1 MLRKGNIKDAEN
13 FLKNFDMAKFAINP
27 TNELAMVATEAA
39 NDISGTTGMSPEAAT
54 VLTAGAMAGGVGLAG
69 LEKFTKGPVK
79 FTDEQLDNFNQMK
92 DDKGNI
98 TGYTDSK
105 GNQVANAKGYATDK
119 HGRVVEGG
127 VVKKVAKGAWDKVSG
142 KKSSQI
148 DSGDTLEESTQNS
161 NKNNNT
167 KHHNSSIDHNEPP
180 SSDTKES
187 ITENSSTSKS
197 SSID

>member
-1 MLRKGNIKDAEN
+1 MLRKGNIKDAAN

-27 TNELAMVATEAA
+27 TNELAMVAAEAA

-54 VLTAGAMAGGVGLAG
+54 ILTAGAMAGEVGLAG

-92 DDKGNI
+92 DDKGNV

-119 HGRVVEGG
+119 HGRMVEGG
-127 VVKKVAKGAWDKVSG
+127 VVKKAAKKVLNKTRNLFSG
-142 KKSSQI
+142 SEPEI
-148 DSGDTLEESTQNS
+148 DSLNGTDDSGPN
-161 NKNNNT
+161 NNNT

>member
-27 TNELAMVATEAA
+27 TNELAMVAAEVA

-127 VVKKVAKGAWDKVSG
+127 VVKKAAKKALNKTRNLFSG
-142 KKSSQI
+142 SEPEI
-148 DSGDTLEESTQNS
+148 DSLNGTDDSGPN
-161 NKNNNT
+161 NNNT